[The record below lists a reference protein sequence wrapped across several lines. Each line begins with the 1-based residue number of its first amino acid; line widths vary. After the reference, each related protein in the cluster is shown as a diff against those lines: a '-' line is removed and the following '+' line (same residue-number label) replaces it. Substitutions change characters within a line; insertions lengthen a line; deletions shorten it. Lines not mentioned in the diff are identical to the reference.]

1 MDPGAPVLRTEDLS
15 KRFGTLVAVDGVSWR
30 LEEGQSTAIIGPNG
44 AGKTTLFNLVAG
56 VYPPTTGRVL
66 LGDEDVTGVALDGM
80 ARRGVV
86 KTYQITSV
94 FRESTV
100 FENVRIAAQSTV
112 TTFDVRRHWS
122 DLEAVCER
130 AEEAV
135 ADLGLEEYRDVPA
148 AELSYGYQRILEIAM
163 VLATDPAVV
172 LFDEPTAGLAPD
184 AIDRFVDLLG
194 EVTADR
200 SLTTVVIEH
209 DIEVAVALADRLTA
223 MHDGAILVDGDPDE
237 VLSNEKLQDVY
248 LED

>member
-1 MDPGAPVLRTEDLS
+1 
-15 KRFGTLVAVDGVSWR
+15 
-30 LEEGQSTAIIGPNG
+30 
-44 AGKTTLFNLVAG
+44 
-56 VYPPTTGRVL
+56 
-66 LGDEDVTGVALDGM
+66 
-80 ARRGVV
+80 
-86 KTYQITSV
+86 
-94 FRESTV
+94 
-100 FENVRIAAQSTV
+100 
-112 TTFDVRRHWS
+112 
-122 DLEAVCER
+122 
-130 AEEAV
+130 
-135 ADLGLEEYRDVPA
+135 
-148 AELSYGYQRILEIAM
+148 
-163 VLATDPAVV
+163 VV